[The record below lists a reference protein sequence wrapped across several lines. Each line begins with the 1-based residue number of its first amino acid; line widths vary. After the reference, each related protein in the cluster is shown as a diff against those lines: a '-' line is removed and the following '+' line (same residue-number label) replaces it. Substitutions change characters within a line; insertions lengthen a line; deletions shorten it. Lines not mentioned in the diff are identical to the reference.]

1 MQSAPHEF
9 TLLERP
15 YLMVTFIPYYEDE
28 SGEVWLKQ
36 SWHHDL
42 VEHLS
47 YLRDFTLCAPRL
59 PKTADPE
66 LVHFDVPLGSRLRIV
81 PLPPQTSAFHAL
93 LGLPRTTA
101 TLWRTIG
108 DADVVHS
115 SVIGWPYPLG
125 WIANPFA
132 LLRRKR
138 LVLVVE
144 SSWRRSSADGKSWMV
159 KLFEAVIEAMARW
172 SCNHADVALFTHPG
186 YRDALFTRGRGAAY
200 ITPAV
205 WVNENDILTPE
216 TAQQSWAGK
225 LSEPVRLLV
234 AGRLTA
240 AKGIDVLLLALRM
253 LDACGAKVCVD
264 IIGVGDRR
272 DTCIETGMALNSVRL
287 SVLDPV
293 PYGAPFFELVERYHA
308 LLIPSLSDE
317 QPRVLFDANSRAVPA
332 IASDTAGL
340 RPYIEQGKS
349 GWLLPPGD
357 VEALAAAIERALASA
372 PELCKMGMAA
382 LDNTRAFTHRAM
394 HRTRLCILREH
405 LA

>member
-1 MQSAPHEF
+1 MQSAAHEF
-9 TLLERP
+9 ALLERP
-15 YLMVTFIPYYEDE
+15 YLMVTFIPYYQDE
-28 SGEVWLKQ
+28 SGGVWLNQ

-59 PKTADPE
+59 PKTADPD
-66 LVHFDVPLGSRLRIV
+66 LVRFDAPRGARLRIV
-81 PLPPQTSAFHAL
+81 PLPPQTSALRAL
-93 LGLPRTTA
+93 WGLPRTAA

-125 WIANPFA
+125 WIANPVTV
-132 LLRRKR
+132 LRGKR
-138 LVLVVE
+138 LLLVVE
-144 SSWRRSSADGKSWMV
+144 SSWRRSGADGKSWKV
-159 KLFEAVIEAMARW
+159 KLFEAAIEAMARW
-172 SCNHADVALFTHPG
+172 SCNHADVALFTQPG

-205 WVNENDILTPE
+205 WINEGDILAPE
-216 TAQQSWAGK
+216 TAQQSWARK
-225 LSEPVRLLV
+225 LREPVRLLF
-234 AGRLTA
+234 AGRLVA
-240 AKGIDVLLLALRM
+240 AKGIDVLLLALRT
-253 LDACGAKVCVD
+253 LDARGVKVCVD
-264 IIGVGDRR
+264 IIGAGDQR
-272 DTCIETGMALNSVRL
+272 DTCIEAGVALTSVRL
-287 SVLDPV
+287 TVLDPV

-332 IASDTAGL
+332 IASDTDGL
-340 RPYIEQGKS
+340 RPYVEEARS

-357 VEALAAAIERALASA
+357 VQALAAAIERASASA

-382 LDNTRAFTHRAM
+382 LDATRAFTHRAM
-394 HRTRLCILREH
+394 HQTRSSILREH